1 MNKNLRPLRKVRFL
15 LGLTQEGLAVKSG
28 VSQAKI
34 SQYERGITR
43 PSEKNRNRLAS
54 ALGERVEKVFPD
66 VEKPEKD

>member
-1 MNKNLRPLRKVRFL
+1 MNNNLRPLRKVRFL

-43 PSEKNRNRLAS
+43 PSEKNRNRLAA
-54 ALGERVEKVFPD
+54 ALGKQVEKVFPD
-66 VEKPEKD
+66 VEKPGKD